1 MTNGARS
8 AKRQTMI
15 NEADANSD
23 DDRQNVWT
31 KLDPRERH
39 FRIPGPL
46 AGMRLFLRQLS
57 PSEGQ
62 AHRAVLYVHGA
73 TFPSALS
80 VAHRFEGRSW
90 RDALCEAGFTVWAL
104 DFYGFGCSDR
114 YPEMDAP
121 AGDHPPLGLA
131 VEAAEQ
137 LATAVRF
144 ILEYERLSA
153 LCLISHSWGSM
164 AAGRFAGAHAALVD
178 RWVLFAPI
186 ARREP
191 ARREPTPTGP
201 AWRLVSI
208 EDQWSRFVED
218 VPPDAPPVLSKL
230 HFEDWARRY
239 LASDPGSLDRTP
251 PAVKIPMGPS
261 VEILRAWQGELA
273 YDPAFVQAPVG
284 IIRGSWDGLVPDED
298 ARWLFDAFSRS
309 PIKRDIKIGGG
320 THLMHLEAMRL
331 ALWRESVGFLL
342 GGDTSPVPQ
351 LGELRTPESYNP
363 SSKAPHSMTPDN
375 PSSNI
380 PGYNPGSPEVARS
393 PITMKEWEELKA
405 SAFFSDEDVI
415 YLRLSYDVL
424 KDQVDDLLK
433 VWRGIIFLHPHLRA
447 YDENPQ
453 TGEVD
458 TVYAKAVGRRFGQW
472 VLDTA
477 KAEYGQTWLDYQYEI
492 GLRHHRTKKNKTD
505 DGHTLGHIRA
515 RDLIAFSAA
524 IVAPMKPYLERGG
537 HSAEIVSRMYD
548 AWWKSMI
555 LQVTLWSQPY
565 MREGDF

>member
-1 MTNGARS
+1 
-8 AKRQTMI
+8 MI
-15 NEADANSD
+15 DEAYAETVDSD
-23 DDRQNVWT
+23 DPDQNGCP

-39 FRIPGPL
+39 FRITGPRV
-46 AGMRLFLRQLS
+46 GMRLFLRRLS
-57 PSEGQ
+57 LSEDQ
-62 AHRAVLYVHGA
+62 THRAVLYVHGA

-90 RDALCEAGFTVWAL
+90 RDALCEARFTVWAL

-114 YPEMDAP
+114 YPEMEAP

-137 LATAVRF
+137 LAAAARF
-144 ILEYERLSA
+144 ILKYERLSA
-153 LCLISHSWGSM
+153 LSLISHSWGSM
-164 AAGRFAGAHAALVD
+164 AAGRFAGAHVAMVD

-191 ARREPTPTGP
+191 ARHVPALTGP

-218 VPPDAPPVLSKL
+218 VPSEALPVLSRM

-239 LASDPGSLDRTP
+239 LATDPDSLNRTP

-273 YDPAFVQAPVG
+273 YDPALVEAPVA

-309 PIKRDIKIGGG
+309 RAKRDIKIGGA

-342 GGDTSPVPQ
+342 GADTSPVP
-351 LGELRTPESYNP
+351 ELSASPTPEPRNP
-363 SSKAPHSMTPDN
+363 QPKAPHPMTAAD
-375 PSSNI
+375 PSTNI
-380 PGYNPGSPEVARS
+380 PGYNPGTPEVARS
-393 PITMKEWEELKA
+393 PITMKEWEELKT
-405 SAFFSDEDVI
+405 SAFFSDEDII
-415 YLRLSYDVL
+415 YLRLSHDVL
-424 KDQVDDLLK
+424 KDQVDELLK

-447 YDENPQ
+447 YDANPQ

-458 TVYAKAVGRRFGQW
+458 AAYAKAVGRRFGQW
-472 VLDTA
+472 ILDTA

-505 DGHTLGHIRA
+505 NGHTLGHIRA

-524 IVAPMKPYLERGG
+524 IVAPMKPYLEKGG